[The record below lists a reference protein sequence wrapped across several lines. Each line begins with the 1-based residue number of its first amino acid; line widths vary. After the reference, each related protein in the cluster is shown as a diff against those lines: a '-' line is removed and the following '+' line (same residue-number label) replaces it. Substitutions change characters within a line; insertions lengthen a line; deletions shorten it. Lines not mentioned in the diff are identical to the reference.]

1 MSNVLIG
8 IIGVIL
14 FIGLALAGA
23 LFLGPRFQESTNT
36 SKAAAVVQNM
46 QQIASAVNL
55 YQLQEGKPVLAGEYN
70 GSTSTIVSGG
80 YIKTYLRN
88 PLNNQRYNLVDDG
101 WAGADVPAKYVYTV
115 LGNDSVA
122 LGVCRAIERSSGA
135 QNPDLSTTDP
145 DGVGTSYALANKRP
159 GCFRRNATE
168 IGAYIPI

>member
-23 LFLGPRFQESTNT
+23 LFLGPRFQESTNN
-36 SKAAAVVQNM
+36 SKASAVVQQM
-46 QQIASAVNL
+46 QQLSSAVNM
-55 YQLQEGKPVLAGEYN
+55 YQVNEGKPVLADDYN
-70 GSTSTIVSGG
+70 GGTSTVVSGG
-80 YIKTYLRN
+80 YIKTMMRN
-88 PLNNQRYNLVDDG
+88 PVNNQAYYLVDDG
-101 WAGADVPAKYVYTV
+101 WSGAAVPAKFVYTI

-122 LGVCRAIERSSGA
+122 LSVCRAIEKQSGA
-135 QNPDLSTTDP
+135 ADGEFSTSAAN
-145 DGVGTSYALANKRP
+145 GVGTSYATQNRRP